1 MARVRIPGGFLDAEQ
16 LRQIASITEDLTSG
30 YIQITTRANLQIRV
44 IQPENTDRVLKRL
57 RKAGFHP
64 AGAGADNPRNVTT
77 NPTTGF
83 DPFELIDTSP
93 YVRQISKRVTSDPS
107 LSNIPG
113 KYNIALDNGGQ
124 ATVMEDSNDLSA
136 HAVSFGGDDVKFRI
150 SLGGVGE
157 KKDLGILVE
166 SRHLTETMVSIMK
179 MHNLFRDQK
188 QRLRFRAKYLWEK
201 YTKKELLEE
210 LMEEVPE
217 GVPIQ
222 RTTIPR
228 PNPLPTQ

>member
-1 MARVRIPGGFLDAEQ
+1 M
-16 LRQIASITEDLTSG
+16 
-30 YIQITTRANLQIRV
+30 
-44 IQPENTDRVLKRL
+44 
-57 RKAGFHP
+57 
-64 AGAGADNPRNVTT
+64 
-77 NPTTGF
+77 
-83 DPFELIDTSP
+83 
-93 YVRQISKRVTSDPS
+93 TSDPS
-107 LSNIPG
+107 LSNICG

-136 HAVSFGGDDVKFRI
+136 HAVSFGGNDVKFRI

-166 SRHLTETMVSIMK
+166 SRHLTETMVAIMK
-179 MHNLFRDQK
+179 MHNRLRDQK

-217 GVPIQ
+217 GVPIKEQ
-222 RTTIPR
+222 QFHVQ
-228 PNPLPTQ
+228 NPLPTQ